1 MKAKNESPVCFD
13 VRGRQRLVENTV
25 NFVFGGFGVPAE
37 TYLLKRLLF
46 SEYIYFKSFVKFLFM
61 QRAQDC
67 QARRHHSLTVNLAK
81 NNFKKSKSIYN

>member
-13 VRGRQRLVENTV
+13 VRGRQRLVKNTV

-46 SEYIYFKSFVKFLFM
+46 SE
-61 QRAQDC
+61 
-67 QARRHHSLTVNLAK
+67 
-81 NNFKKSKSIYN
+81 

>member
-25 NFVFGGFGVPAE
+25 NCVFGGFGVPAE

-46 SEYIYFKSFVKFLFM
+46 SEYIYFKSFVKFSKVSFYAACSGLSSQETPFF
-61 QRAQDC
+61 D
-67 QARRHHSLTVNLAK
+67 SKLN
-81 NNFKKSKSIYN
+81 KK